1 MLTLSIPLMRK
12 PSNLSNLSNLLNFSA
27 MRNLFLRP
35 DSASLFHS
43 DSSSLKPAQ
52 SHMLD
57 SSDASSRATMRG
69 DNYRLTKVSTSESLD
84 SAFSSQT
91 QFRVTL
97 NLSAREISLLRYTW
111 NRMLIEEPVYEQQLL
126 LPIPGSMWASAKD
139 KPLPLPRQ
147 SLGALLTFCTQL
159 YLNLLTMDP
168 DLEEA
173 FPSLRHQAV
182 SMAGVM
188 SFAIN
193 SLENLAS
200 LDDYLIELGKRHLR
214 ILGIEP
220 FQFEMMGEALI
231 QTFVERFGTRFTH
244 ELEILWIKFYLYLAN
259 SLIQFGLDP
268 VLRLSTQVYG
278 RTGVY
283 TESMFS
289 ADTDSASALNSRRMS
304 TSTAM
309 TSLVSQKPA
318 QEPVKNASKQASG
331 AKKKKKFGRKSDC
344 VVM

>member
-1 MLTLSIPLMRK
+1 MLSTSSLLVRK
-12 PSNLSNLSNLLNFSA
+12 PSNLGFASV
-27 MRNLFLRP
+27 RNSFQKP
-35 DSASLFHS
+35 DTTNIHDLH
-43 DSSSLKPAQ
+43 SLKPVQ

-57 SSDASSRATMRG
+57 SSETLSRATMKG
-69 DNYRLTKVSTSESLD
+69 DNYRLTKVTTSDSLN
-84 SAFSSQT
+84 SNFLSQT

-97 NLSAREISLLRYTW
+97 NLSNREISLLRYTW
-111 NRMLIEEPVYEQQLL
+111 NRMLIEEPLYELLLL
-126 LPIPGSMWASAKD
+126 LPVLSTMPGSMWASKD

-147 SLGALLTFCTQL
+147 SLGASLTFCTQL
-159 YLNLLTMDP
+159 YLNLLNMDP
-168 DLEEA
+168 GLEEA

-188 SFAIN
+188 LFAIN
-193 SLENLAS
+193 SLENLVS
-200 LDDYLIELGKRHLR
+200 LDDYLTELGKRHLR

-268 VLRLSTQVYG
+268 VLRLHTQVYG
-278 RTGVY
+278 RAGVY
-283 TESMFS
+283 SESLFS
-289 ADTDSASALNSRRMS
+289 ADTESVSTRRMS

-309 TSLVSQKPA
+309 TSLVSKPV
-318 QEPVKNASKQASG
+318 ELVKVSKQAS
-331 AKKKKKFGRKSDC
+331 KKKKKFGKSDC